1 MLLPHTMQAA
11 RIHAQ
16 GGPDELRVETV
27 PVPRPGPGQVLIR
40 VESASVNF
48 SDVKRR
54 RGDAYPFP
62 TALPFVPGGEV
73 AGTVAALGPGVDG
86 PAVGSAVFALVGGD
100 GQGGYAQ
107 FALAYAPQVTPLPP
121 GLDADRASVLIVAGA
136 TAVLMLQQVARLQA
150 GESIL
155 IPAAAGAVGGYAVQ
169 LARHLGAGLI
179 VAGVSTPAKAEQARA
194 LGAHVSVDYTRP
206 GWADEVRRA
215 TDGRGV
221 AVLLEASGGAL
232 LAQGLHALAPFGR
245 AIVYGAASG
254 RAATLDAAT
263 LERFFYAPAPNQS
276 LMAFNVGG
284 WFVERPQVAGEA
296 LGGLIGLVARGVVA
310 LPPIQRLPLSEAA
323 QAHRLLETRQT
334 SGKLVL
340 KPW

>member
-1 MLLPHTMQAA
+1 MSLPSTMQVA
-11 RIHAQ
+11 RIHDQ
-16 GGPDELRVETV
+16 GGPEQIRIETV
-27 PVPRPGPGQVLIR
+27 AVPQPGPGQLLIR

-62 TALPFVPGGEV
+62 TMLPFVPGGEV
-73 AGTVAALGPGVDG
+73 AGSVAALGPGVDA
-86 PAVGSAVFALVGGD
+86 PAVGAPVFALVGGD

-107 FALAYAPQVTPLPP
+107 FALAYAAQVTPLPA

-136 TAVLMLQQVARLQA
+136 TAALILKQVAELQP
-150 GESIL
+150 GQSIL
-155 IPAAAGAVGGYAVQ
+155 IPAAAGAVGSYAVQ

-179 VAGVSTPAKAEQARA
+179 VAGVSSPAKAKIARS

-221 AVLLEASGGAL
+221 DVLLEASGGPL

-245 AIVYGAASG
+245 AVVYGAASG
-254 RAATLDAAT
+254 RSAALDAAT
-263 LERFFYAPAPNQS
+263 QERFFYAPAPNQS
-276 LMAFNVGG
+276 LIAFNVGG
-284 WFVERPQVAGEA
+284 WFMERPQAAGAA
-296 LGGLIGLVARGVVA
+296 LGELVGLVAQGVLA
-310 LPPIQRLPLSEAA
+310 TPTIQRLPLAQASE
-323 QAHRLLETRQT
+323 AHRLLESRQT